1 MNPGAVNIW
10 VWHGVR
16 RYGVP
21 REIVH
26 FEYDTSMAVDGW
38 RPLIT
43 WSRREFLTETVW
55 EPTGLVV
62 DGELKMLRTNALG
75 HREDMGPIMAPV
87 VPLPSYPRGFLV
99 LHEENLKLGQAL
111 GVSSKYLYAIHPRT
125 MAYMVRR
132 WRERGRL
139 RISDLHVGDNTTV
152 PLEGSDTIGVC
163 LEYPGRRVYYLH
175 GLANGAVVG
184 TNATCTQ
191 VAVGVYAALITLL
204 QERLA
209 PRIYFA
215 TDLYD
220 TVYPRVLFS
229 NQRVEH
235 FVFVRRK
242 RSLVLHQHVPEL
254 HPHFPGAEEQ
264 LVI

>member
-1 MNPGAVNIW
+1 
-10 VWHGVR
+10 
-16 RYGVP
+16 
-21 REIVH
+21 
-26 FEYDTSMAVDGW
+26 
-38 RPLIT
+38 
-43 WSRREFLTETVW
+43 
-55 EPTGLVV
+55 
-62 DGELKMLRTNALG
+62 
-75 HREDMGPIMAPV
+75 MAPV

-111 GVSSKYLYAIHPRT
+111 GVSSKFLYAIHPGT

-139 RISDLHVGDNTTV
+139 TISDLHVGDNTTV

-163 LEYPGRRVYYLH
+163 LEYPDRRVYDLH

-204 QERLA
+204 HQRPA

-220 TVYPRVLFS
+220 TVYPHVLFS

-235 FVFVRRK
+235 FVVRKTETIPGPAPACTGVTPPLPGR
-242 RSLVLHQHVPEL
+242 RAATGELERLVFTSRNGSWSAIIQPGR
-254 HPHFPGAEEQ
+254 FPIDPSRLLPPGNEGAFGSAG
-264 LVI
+264 VAC